1 MEATSLDDSS
11 IAKVSIMK
19 TKKKSLFAWFG
30 RTVAVSLV
38 PMMLVACANNSSDND
53 DQKIINQNPPSFS
66 TDPSADDRITG
77 TSYIKVNFDETV
89 SGVKA
94 GDSVVL
100 KDGSGIEKAMTLH
113 AQDGKTF
120 TFDPTGALT
129 SGIYYLYVG
138 YGGDITD
145 SDGSIALPGT
155 VVFYVDDAKQ
165 TVLDKVGGL
174 TAADAAAIENAVTT
188 AIASVDNDLL
198 TVIPAAIEAALG
210 AYSSSTE
217 ADIVNTIMSAAK
229 GAASLTSTA
238 DREISARVSD
248 MANFAILLDRI
259 SAKLIALG
267 EGTSPT
273 LDATQFQA
281 AIDAVQNSF
290 SYAGA
295 QDEQPASLLDSFNS
309 SVITDVSEST
319 TLSTA
324 HITAADV
331 ETDGSVAS
339 ATVVTLTTAADTPDM
354 SSKAEEI
361 KGVFGAASSN
371 TYSAGDYLD
380 AEGGTDTMTLT
391 AAGTAK
397 SGAVFVDNVEIINI
411 QDTVGSTFNT
421 LLIEDTPAITFK
433 STVDGKTSTIEE
445 GRIGATY
452 GLAGKGNLT
461 VYYSAA
467 EVTGESTTKL
477 TLDSV
482 GTSANNVSAVDL
494 SDNSTNTV
502 ENVEIVASGTNY
514 LTLDVGSGADNIT
527 LTGAGANTFTSM
539 TTATNLLLD
548 ASASTGANK
557 FVFGA
562 NLNNADDL
570 RGGTSTDEL
579 EVSLTTAI
587 QVLATTSGIETIDVN
602 YSAAGILNMTN
613 MTGVTAMEIS
623 QDDNA
628 SVTNA
633 PSTIT
638 SIKLDEATSGRDG
651 NAVSFTYASG
661 STNDVTVSIGATDS
675 TATNVATD
683 IGAVT
688 IAGSSGAV
696 TVSSIGEADNEVD
709 NMTISNAT
717 KVNIQATS
725 KGLSF
730 TAASNGGTTDY
741 SLYMAKATDITLDA
755 AADDITF
762 TDNVTAAVDV
772 TSLTLKANGT
782 ASSTDSNVLNVDN
795 FTGLHSIASISI
807 IGTAGGDVTVDKGL
821 EFKGTNSSG
830 TSVTTTMTVSAETGS
845 VITVPAITT
854 KNNSADISI
863 SSLTISGDGDVT
875 IATTELTAD
884 ENVSVVDASGHTGSL
899 TFNVT
904 GVANNAATA
913 GSTADNAMTITL
925 GNAASG
931 DVNAVSGGSAADQI
945 TGGTGTDV
953 IYGLGGA
960 DVINPGLGADH
971 VIGGA
976 GQDQITLTE
985 TTASSDNLSYSEA
998 GTANVDQVTGF
1009 NIGTVDDII
1018 TVNAGND
1025 AMGNLTLTDAR
1036 GNDLGV
1042 VAIAGFDNLT
1052 TNSYDNI
1059 SASTSATPPL
1069 SVGNVWFIDNT
1080 TATATT
1086 ATFAQA
1092 VGSASVGN
1100 SQTGGGHGLLTVWYD
1115 ALNGQAVYG
1124 MVQSDN
1130 SSGNQILDSSDN
1142 FTEIVRVTMSASDFT
1157 WTNIDQSLAAD

>member
-1 MEATSLDDSS
+1 
-11 IAKVSIMK
+11 
-19 TKKKSLFAWFG
+19 
-30 RTVAVSLV
+30 
-38 PMMLVACANNSSDND
+38 MMLVACANNSSDDD

-100 KDGSGIEKAMTLH
+100 KDGSGIEQAMTLH

-120 TFDPTGALT
+120 TFDPTGELT

-165 TVLDKVGGL
+165 TVLDKVSGL
-174 TAADAAAIENAVTT
+174 TAADQAAIEQKVRT

-198 TVIPAAIEAALG
+198 SVIPVAIGAALE

-259 SAKLIALG
+259 SAELIALG
-267 EGTSPT
+267 ERTTSPN
-273 LDATQFQA
+273 LNATQFQA

-295 QDEQPASLLDSFNS
+295 QDEQPESLLDSFNS
-309 SVITDVSEST
+309 SVITDVAGST
-319 TLSTA
+319 TLSQA
-324 HITAADV
+324 HIDAADI
-331 ETDGSVAS
+331 ETEGSIAS
-339 ATVVTLTTAADTPDM
+339 STVITLTTAADTPDM

-371 TYSAGDYLD
+371 TYSAGDYID
-380 AEGGTDTMTLT
+380 AKGGTDTMTLT

-397 SGAVFVDNVEIINI
+397 SGAVFVDNVEIVNI

-421 LLIEDTPAITFK
+421 LLMSDTPAINFN
-433 STVDGKTSTIEE
+433 STVDGRTSTIEE

-461 VYYSAA
+461 VYYSAS

-482 GTSANNVSAVDL
+482 GTSATNVSAVDL

-587 QVLATTSGIETIDVN
+587 QVLATTSGIETIDIN

-628 SVTNA
+628 TVSNA
-633 PSTIT
+633 PSTVT
-638 SIKLDEATSGRDG
+638 SISLDEATSGRDG
-651 NAVSFTYASG
+651 NAMSFTYATG
-661 STNDVTVSIGATDS
+661 STNDTTVTIGATDS
-675 TATNVATD
+675 TATNVSTD
-683 IGAVT
+683 IGTVT
-688 IAGSSGAV
+688 IAGSSGAL
-696 TVSSIGEADNEVD
+696 SINSAGEADNEID
-709 NMTISNAT
+709 NLVVSTAT
-717 KVNIQATS
+717 SVSVQATS
-725 KGLSF
+725 KGL
-730 TAASNGGTTDY
+730 TNDGTTTL
-741 SLYMAKATDITLDA
+741 SKATSVTLDA
-755 AADDITF
+755 AADDLTFSDNITL
-762 TDNVTAAVDV
+762 AVDV

-782 ASSTDSNVLNVDN
+782 ASSTDSNVLTVDDGN
-795 FTGLHSIASISI
+795 NASSRPDITSGLSIASI
-807 IGTAGGDVTVDKGL
+807 TATATDGGDINIPTIDFGGK
-821 EFKGTNSSG
+821 NSAG
-830 TSVTTTMTVSAETGS
+830 TSVTTTVNISAETGS
-845 VITVPAITT
+845 VVDINTFRAR
-854 KNNSADISI
+854 NSDVDISV
-863 SSLTISGDGDVT
+863 SSLVISGDGNVDF
-875 IATTELTAD
+875 ADTTALSVN
-884 ENVSVVDASGHTGSL
+884 ENISVVDASGHTGSL
-899 TFNVT
+899 NF
-904 GVANNAATA
+904 NAA
-913 GSTADNAMTITL
+913 GSGADNAMTITL

-971 VIGGA
+971 VIGGT

-985 TTASSDNLSYSEA
+985 TTASSDNLSYDEA

-1018 TVNAGND
+1018 TMGRSLSD
-1025 AMGNLTLTDAR
+1025 ATAVAKTVVSANGDA
-1036 GNDLGV
+1036 LS
-1042 VAIAGFDNLT
+1042 VASIAGLT
-1052 TNSYDNI
+1052 VTSVPTSASDNI
-1059 SASTSATPPL
+1059 TADNATGVL
-1069 SVGNVWFIDNT
+1069 FIDNT
-1080 TATATT
+1080 TATTTT
-1086 ATFAQA
+1086 ATFAA
-1092 VGSASVGN
+1092 AIGSAKLTLPANAAGRIGGFGVG
-1100 SQTGGGHGLLTVWYD
+1100 TDRVLLAVWYD

-1124 MVQSDN
+1124 FVQNDN
-1130 SSGNQILDSSDN
+1130 VTANDNATISSSDN
-1142 FTEIVRVTMSASDFT
+1142 FTEIVRVTMSASNFT
-1157 WTNIDQSLAAD
+1157 AANIDESLAVD